1 MNANLIRLGVA
12 LVSLAGPIHGAC
24 AQWRGG
30 IGVIGDSYSDEYQFY
45 APDRSTARNW
55 VEILAANRKLD
66 FGPFSIAPRGEPR
79 NQGYAYNWAR
89 SDATTETMIAA
100 GQHTGLAAQVAN
112 GDVTLAVMFIGGND
126 FINAMKAPDPLA
138 ALQQAGPRAEANFE
152 RAFQTILAAH
162 PDVKLVVATVP
173 DIRHLPEFRAAL
185 RAHQLSIACADAA
198 TSTMAH
204 YNGRIRALAC
214 HNPRVSLL
222 DLDMVT
228 RLRDKLNPE
237 AISVAGRPIERWAPS
252 NDPTHLFLADARH
265 LGTVGQGMLAQLVVS
280 AIDAKFHAAVAPLS
294 QRDILEFASIG
305 RVGAVHIAGGTISNS
320 ALQPTAAVAAATRD
334 GQVNRAVLPTSSAPL
349 P

>member
-12 LVSLAGPIHGAC
+12 LVSLAGPIHAAC

-55 VEILAANRKLD
+55 VEVLAATRKLD
-66 FGPFSIAPRGEPR
+66 FGQFSTAPRGEPR

-89 SDATTETMIAA
+89 SDATTETMIAT
-100 GQHTGLAAQVAN
+100 GQHTGLAAQVAD

-126 FINAMKAPDPLA
+126 FINALNAPDPLA

-185 RAHQLSIACADAA
+185 RAGQLSSACVDAA
-198 TSTMAH
+198 TATMAH
-204 YNGRIRALAC
+204 YNGRIRALAFA
-214 HNPRVSLL
+214 NPRVALL
-222 DLDMVT
+222 DVDMVT

-237 AISVAGRPIERWAPS
+237 TVSVAGRPIERWVPS

-265 LGTVGQGMLAQLVVS
+265 IGTVGQVLFAQLIVT
-280 AIDAKFHAAVAPLS
+280 AIDAKFHAEVAPLS
-294 QRDILEFASIG
+294 EREILEIASIG
-305 RVGAVHIAGGTISNS
+305 RVGAVNVDV
-320 ALQPTAAVAAATRD
+320 PRV
-334 GQVNRAVLPTSSAPL
+334 SSD
-349 P
+349 